1 MSLSLPTPFGRFDRI
16 VFEDFEFSTDPTNR
30 PDHVL
35 AYCARDLIGRG
46 KWEIWKPKDD
56 PCPLGDR
63 DLLVAY
69 ASGAELGCR
78 SRLGWSMPKNV
89 LCLHAEYCREVA
101 GLDGEKYSR
110 RGLLDALRVFGILH
124 PYENDKER
132 LQQRAL
138 DPSPFSADERKEML
152 AYCYADV
159 TTSRKLFEKMLAVG
173 CWKDEKE
180 LGQALLR
187 GRFVKAQ
194 RMVEGYGIPVDAE
207 LWDILQT
214 NRENIRVSFIDT
226 MDRDKVYEDGVFK
239 EKRFQELALRLDR
252 RWPRT
257 PRGAVRH
264 DKTTLKTMGKR
275 FPEIEN
281 LRQLGKT
288 LSALREP
295 SISIHNDR
303 AYCYTAPFKSK
314 TGRNQPST
322 SRFLFGAP
330 KWMRSLIKPTKG
342 RAIAYVDVV
351 AEEFG
356 IAALLSQDN
365 AMWGSYCSDD
375 VYIDFA
381 KRAGLVPPNATK
393 ATHPENRRMCKEV
406 VLGVQYGRGSASTS
420 LALNI
425 TEQKAYDLHFYH
437 KSIYHK
443 YWSYINKIVEM
454 GLFRKCLLSVLG
466 WRVHIHPKTKP
477 QTIQNFPMQAGGA
490 ELMRA
495 VTITAVESGIRLIAQ
510 VHDAFVIEAD
520 QSTIDAETQKT
531 RDIISKVSA
540 SLFGKPLK
548 SSAKVFTYPER
559 YIDEDAGEM
568 LKGFD
573 KVLKG
578 YGYDHLLVPKGKDS
592 LPQTDAP

>member
-1 MSLSLPTPFGRFDRI
+1 MKESLPTPFGRFDRI
-16 VFEDFEFSTDPTNR
+16 VFEDFEYSTDPTNR
-30 PDHVL
+30 PDNIL

-46 KWEIWKPKDD
+46 KWEIWKPSTD
-56 PCPLGDR
+56 PCPLSSR

-69 ASGAELGCR
+69 ASGAELSCR
-78 SRLGWSMPKNV
+78 SRLGWSIPRNI

-101 GLDGEKYSR
+101 GLEGEQYSR
-110 RGLLDALRVFGILH
+110 RGLLDALRVFGISH
-124 PYENDKER
+124 PFENDKER

-138 DPSPFSADERKEML
+138 DPSPFSAEEHKEMI

-159 TTSRKLFEKMLAVG
+159 STTKKLFEKMIGAG
-173 CWKDEKE
+173 FWKDEKE

-187 GRFVKAQ
+187 GRFVNAQ
-194 RMVEGYGIPVDAE
+194 RIVEGYGIPVDAE
-207 LWDILQT
+207 LWNILQK
-214 NRENIRVSFIDT
+214 NRLDIRASFVNA
-226 MDRDKVYEDGVFK
+226 MDRDKIYEDGVFK
-239 EKRFQELALRLDR
+239 EQRFSALALRLDR

-264 DKTTLKTMGKR
+264 DKNTLKTMGKR

-295 SISIHNDR
+295 SITIHNDR

-322 SRFLFGAP
+322 SRVRFGAP

-342 RAIAYVDVV
+342 RAIAYIDVV

-356 IAALLSQDN
+356 IAALLSQDE

-406 VLGVQYGRGSASTS
+406 VLGVQYGRGSASTA

-443 YWSYINKIVEM
+443 YWTYITKIIEM

-466 WRVHIHPKTKP
+466 WRMRIHPKTKP
-477 QTIQNFPMQAGGA
+477 QTLQNFPMQAGGA

-495 VTITAVESGIRLIAQ
+495 VTITAIESGIRLVAQ
-510 VHDAFVIEAD
+510 VHDAFVIESDRGDIEAD
-520 QSTIDAETQKT
+520 TKKT
-531 RDIISKVSA
+531 HDIISKVSA

-548 SSAKVFTYPER
+548 SSAKVFCYPER

-568 LKGFD
+568 LIGFD

-578 YGYDHLLVPKGKDS
+578 YGYDQLLPPKET
-592 LPQTDAP
+592 LPLPHTDAP